1 MGNLVGHWED
11 FVLRKMGSHAG
22 LYAEDPVFLHSSS
35 CPQKNV
41 TQK

>member
-1 MGNLVGHWED
+1 MRSLVGHCKD

-22 LYAEDPVFLHSSS
+22 LKAEDPVVLHSSS

-41 TQK
+41 MQK